1 MIKNMKKT
9 SCTCDGPGYCS
20 RHNVQ
25 KTEILFKLC
34 QQRQDYFQAWEEKRG
49 PGQRNLES
57 NVDNNINNNN
67 LKSKLPSDIISKTK
81 RYFTERDKW
90 QKAGKPVRSDK
101 EIFRIF
107 TEICSKC
114 EHFNKKSEKL
124 GSCKVCGCYL
134 KPKGL
139 SFNKIAWAT
148 TTCPASQPKWIA
160 EVVLEEEQQN
170 KKKLEQ
176 NLWQEQDEKQQNG
189 LKMKE
194 VANSI
199 ANNPV
204 PPKKRGGCCGK

>member
-1 MIKNMKKT
+1 MYCQFQPYPKTPGRFLCKRCNIPSSRNKTYGPEGPPPRHCPILPEPRTDNVEFILKK
-9 SCTCDGPGYCS
+9 
-20 RHNVQ
+20 
-25 KTEILFKLC
+25 
-34 QQRQDYFQAWEEKRG
+34 
-49 PGQRNLES
+49 
-57 NVDNNINNNN
+57 
-67 LKSKLPSDIISKTK
+67 DIISKSK
-81 RYFTERDKW
+81 RYLHERDIW
-90 QKAGKPVRSDK
+90 QKAGKPVRSDE

-107 TEICSKC
+107 TEVCSKC

>member
-1 MIKNMKKT
+1 MNKT
-9 SCTCDGPGYCS
+9 QCECQGPGYCA
-20 RHNVQ
+20 RHKVRKN
-25 KTEILFKLC
+25 ELLFKLC
-34 QQRQDYFQAWEEKRG
+34 QQRPDYFQAWEEGRG
-49 PGQRNLES
+49 PRQLTSYNK
-57 NVDNNINNNN
+57 IPQT
-67 LKSKLPSDIISKTK
+67 KLPLDFISKSR
-81 RYFTERDKW
+81 RYLTERDKW
-90 QKAGKPVRSDK
+90 YKAGKPIRSDK